1 MGFIFG
7 GGGGSSA
14 PAPVYDVE
22 EEKKV
27 AENNASEQNK
37 KRIKEKT
44 NTIKTSALGAAS
56 PAETARKT
64 ILGG

>member
-44 NTIKTSALGAAS
+44 NTIRTSALGAAS
-56 PAETARKT
+56 PTETARKT

>member
-44 NTIKTSALGAAS
+44 NTIRTSALGAAS

>member
-1 MGFIFG
+1 MGFLF

-22 EEKKV
+22 EEKKD

-44 NTIKTSALGAAS
+44 NTIRTSALGAAS